1 MRVVLDTNVLV
12 SGLLSP
18 HGPAA
23 QLVLMVAAGS
33 IVVCHDS
40 RILDEYRTVLLRP
53 RFRFPRGQ
61 VEALVTQIESEGEF
75 VAASPVTFDLP
86 DASDMPFIE
95 VAVAAWAKPVCP
107 QTRNC
112 HGRTGR
118 GQGQPRV
125 PRLAIAGAGPSR
137 AIPHSVGRAG
147 TLPPGA

>member
-23 QLVLMVAAGS
+23 QLVLMVAAGA

-75 VAASPVTFDLP
+75 VAASPLTLDLP
-86 DASDMPFIE
+86 DASDRPFME
-95 VAVAAWAKPVCP
+95 VAVAAGADALITGNRRHFPSGSAWGVPVLSP
-107 QTRNC
+107 AEALAVLATRQ
-112 HGRTGR
+112 R
-118 GQGQPRV
+118 
-125 PRLAIAGAGPSR
+125 
-137 AIPHSVGRAG
+137 
-147 TLPPGA
+147 

>member
-23 QLVLMVAAGS
+23 QLVLMVAAGA

-95 VAVAAWAKPVCP
+95 VAVAAGADALITGNRRHFPSGVAGVVPVLSP
-107 QTRNC
+107 AEALAVLATRQ
-112 HGRTGR
+112 R
-118 GQGQPRV
+118 
-125 PRLAIAGAGPSR
+125 
-137 AIPHSVGRAG
+137 
-147 TLPPGA
+147 